1 MNNPEYAEIDGKK
14 YKINTSYKVAIKCQ
28 EVATDESIGDYERTL
43 AIIYLLYGDE
53 GIDNPKHY
61 SKLLEK
67 AKIYLS
73 CGENETNEQEL
84 ENNTPDFD
92 YKQDIKLIQA
102 SFKSDYGIDLNDTEM
117 HWWDFF
123 WYLNGL
129 TENCVLNRVREIRT
143 YDISQIKDAKE
154 RKKIEQAK
162 KRWQLKT
169 NHKINITQRQQNGV
183 DTFYKLTGIKRKE

>member
-67 AKIYLS
+67 AKTYLS
-73 CGENETNEQEL
+73 CGENESNEQEL

-92 YKQDIKLIQA
+92 YNQDIKLIQA

-143 YDISQIKDAKE
+143 YDINQIKDAKE